1 MYDMNK
7 GDFDKMRQL
16 FNDFDRESMTHVDQ
30 FWNRVKKLIH
40 QAQSMDSYIPR
51 VKCKEEKKCKPI

>member
-16 FNDFDRESMTHVDQ
+16 FNDFDGESMTHVES
-30 FWNRVKKLIH
+30 R
-40 QAQSMDSYIPR
+40 
-51 VKCKEEKKCKPI
+51 KEADPSGSEYGQLYSQGKM